1 MGMNRGMQIGQDQRQ
16 EQTLSPQTLQS
27 ITILQKNALEL
38 ETAIKEEL
46 EANPLLEL
54 DDSIPDEIEREN
66 SVSES
71 ENDDS
76 SSRTEDGYGEDL
88 DFGQGTLDDSADV
101 DHGLL
106 DGSTPSEL
114 DWAKY
119 LEDGTSDADAPFKD
133 LNNAPKDQDELW
145 DRPQKD
151 RDMSLQDRLQEQL
164 REWNGTHE
172 LLSQLREAG
181 CNENRFRDLVQ
192 YLIDSLDENG
202 YLQSA
207 DEVAMSKVIA
217 DNDPFIVE
225 IERVLRD
232 EIPMDKASLPV
243 VEAIHVLQTFKPRG
257 IGARNLQECF
267 LIQAMALDDFP
278 KLAIDILKDHFENLM
293 ALRYAKIAKDLS
305 VPTSAVQQVVSS
317 FSRLVPHP
325 GLQIS
330 NSPSQVKVADMRVTE
345 KKGRFEVDCFKRSV
359 QKRLRINK
367 TYAALLAQGHLN
379 KKDREYI
386 QNNLNKAKEFMRA
399 VDNRFSTMEQVMRA
413 IVKRQKDFFKKG
425 PAYLKPMILQDVAT
439 EVGRDYSTVCRV
451 TNGKYV
457 DTPYGVFELKEFF
470 TSGVKQGSGS
480 SSEEGEESVVGSAL
494 ILDAIKKLVDEEDK
508 KKPLSDQAITDA
520 LAAQGI
526 KVARRTVTK
535 YREQTLKILSA
546 RVRKVL

>member
-1 MGMNRGMQIGQDQRQ
+1 MQMGQSQRLD
-16 EQTLSPQTLQS
+16 QTLSPQILQS

-38 ETAIKEEL
+38 ETAIKEEV

-54 DDSIPDEIEREN
+54 DDSMPDEM
-66 SVSES
+66 ES
-71 ENDDS
+71 EISATERADS
-76 SSRTEDGYGEDL
+76 ETSSEHEDGFGDDL
-88 DFGQGTLDDSADV
+88 DFERGTLEDSADV

-106 DGSTPSEL
+106 DGSTSSEL

-119 LEDGTSDADAPFKD
+119 LEDGTDQSDAPFKD
-133 LNNAPKDQDELW
+133 LNETSKDQEELW

-164 REWNGTHE
+164 REWNGTRE
-172 LLSQLREAG
+172 LLSQLEAAG
-181 CNENRFRDLVQ
+181 CDETRFRELVQ

-217 DNDPFIVE
+217 DNDSFVVE

-232 EIPMDKASLPV
+232 EIPMDKASMPV
-243 VEAIHVLQTFKPRG
+243 AEAIHVLQSFKPRG

-267 LIQAMALDDFP
+267 LIQALALDDFP
-278 KLAIDILKDHFENLM
+278 ELGIKILRDHYVDLM

-305 VPTSAVQQVVSS
+305 VATEVVQQAVSG
-317 FSRLVPHP
+317 FSRLAPHP

-330 NSPSQVKVADMRVTE
+330 SAPSQIKVADMRVTE

-367 TYAALLAQGHLN
+367 TYASLLTDSHLS

-425 PAYLKPMILQDVAT
+425 PAFLKPMILQDIAT
-439 EVGRDYSTVCRV
+439 EVGRDLSTVSRV

-457 DTPYGVFELKEFF
+457 DTPYGIFELKQFF
-470 TSGVKQGSGS
+470 TSGVKQAS
-480 SSEEGEESVVGSAL
+480 SSDSNERGDDVVGSAQ
-494 ILDAIKKLVDEEDK
+494 ILDAIRKLVDGEDK

-520 LAAQGI
+520 LAGMGI
-526 KVARRTVTK
+526 KVARRTVAK
-535 YREQTLKILSA
+535 YREETLKILPA